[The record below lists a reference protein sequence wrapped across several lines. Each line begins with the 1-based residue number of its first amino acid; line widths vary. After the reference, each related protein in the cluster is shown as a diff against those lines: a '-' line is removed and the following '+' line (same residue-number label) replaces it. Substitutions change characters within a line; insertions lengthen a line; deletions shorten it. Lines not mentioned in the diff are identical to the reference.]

1 MTESTILV
9 VGAGGVVGTALV
21 PALTARGVR
30 VRAMTRDPQRRFG
43 GAQTAVG
50 DLRVPSSLGRALD
63 GVDTVFLNTPSTE
76 DAAELQIRFAEV
88 AARSSVRRIVLLS
101 QYGADVGS
109 PVRFLRW
116 HAEVEEHLRTLSP
129 ALTVLRPNLYLQSLL
144 GFASTIAAGTL
155 PAPAGD
161 AAVSAIDTRDVAE
174 SAAVALTDRSFDGRI
189 LTLTGPRAVTHGEIA
204 AALSAAVGA
213 PIGYQD
219 VPAEVFAGALTGLLP
234 AWQVDGL
241 VEDYAHYARGEAAEV
256 TGAVAELTG
265 HPARDV
271 ADFARDHA
279 AAFIAR

>member
-1 MTESTILV
+1 MMRSSGASCTTGRGRSSSAWRRCLASAPTTHTTSSPPECCTWWRRPWGCPTARPPTSGQRDSSNPAPDPIRLLTGSRCCPDPAATAFSSPRVSDHSLSPSPAVRLETGEIMTESTILV
-9 VGAGGVVGTALV
+9 VGAGGVVGPALV

-50 DLRVPSSLGRALD
+50 DLRVPSSFGPALD

-101 QYGADVGS
+101 QYGAEVGS

-144 GFASTIAAGTL
+144 GFASTIAA
-155 PAPAGD
+155 
-161 AAVSAIDTRDVAE
+161 
-174 SAAVALTDRSFDGRI
+174 
-189 LTLTGPRAVTHGEIA
+189 
-204 AALSAAVGA
+204 
-213 PIGYQD
+213 
-219 VPAEVFAGALTGLLP
+219 
-234 AWQVDGL
+234 
-241 VEDYAHYARGEAAEV
+241 
-256 TGAVAELTG
+256 
-265 HPARDV
+265 
-271 ADFARDHA
+271 
-279 AAFIAR
+279 